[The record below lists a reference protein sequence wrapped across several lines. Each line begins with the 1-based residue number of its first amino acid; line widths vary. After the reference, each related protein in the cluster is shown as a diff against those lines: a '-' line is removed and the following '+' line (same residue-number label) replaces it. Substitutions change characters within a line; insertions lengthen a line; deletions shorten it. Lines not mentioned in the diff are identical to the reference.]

1 MSSKQPSSADE
12 SNENKFSG
20 KPIQKPH
27 RHDVLSG
34 RGNSFNNH
42 PGNDFFRSLIKQ
54 YKVSYVT
61 TPKSQKPKFSKM
73 IYETIRA
80 QDPPGRFL
88 KQDKT
93 TNLWYE
99 ISYRKAVDKTRQALR
114 EGAPE
119 IKQKIFVSSVLHSAA
134 AADGRE
140 TTKPDPSIICAT
152 DDTPMMIQN
161 SSTSDI
167 AAQIQEL
174 ERKVQELQ
182 RQVPQNQQELM
193 QPRQEYASIG
203 TVANSNQEV
212 SLQLLSFLLCLSR
225 YLTLL
230 LLIHLSWAFFPL
242 MHQQQLMASMHSWS
256 DIFSILM
263 DPSFISSYG
272 TSRAKSPAI
281 LSTDL
286 DNSGSILG
294 GEVSNISMK
303 DFSLES
309 NLNCF
314 GQSTNISGCSWS
326 CRNLGAQTFS
336 ENEELSDSSS
346 SIGQLGENKNDS
358 VAVSNN
364 VTPLP
369 QLPFTMTSFSLVD
382 FHEVNQCQHLQQHYH
397 PFTGGKIKE
406 QQQQETYATLHSD
419 LSPPHAMLPA
429 SEEANIQHLN
439 QKKYFMKSGVLSRC
453 SQMEEMNSGVNFRL
467 KESNCNPRP
476 AHIRGLPREQ
486 SLSLGNIMTVTE
498 EKNVSMDDFDS
509 ALSKMLETSLDLDA
523 VLSKREW

>member
-42 PGNDFFRSLIKQ
+42 PGNEFFRSLIKQ

-193 QPRQEYASIG
+193 QPRQEYASI
-203 TVANSNQEV
+203 E
-212 SLQLLSFLLCLSR
+212 
-225 YLTLL
+225 
-230 LLIHLSWAFFPL
+230 
-242 MHQQQLMASMHSWS
+242 LMASMHSWS